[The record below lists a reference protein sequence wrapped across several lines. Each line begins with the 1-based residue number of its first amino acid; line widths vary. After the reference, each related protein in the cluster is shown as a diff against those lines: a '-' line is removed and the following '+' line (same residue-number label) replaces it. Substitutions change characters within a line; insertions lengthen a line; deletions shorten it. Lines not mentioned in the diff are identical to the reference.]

1 VRCSTEMTASN
12 SKTLREGES
21 LDDMNSRGFQQEKVK
36 IRGRFFSLDR
46 LFMHVVL
53 YCHSVVFGNKL
64 PNKLKTS
71 LKLTFNLKGYGRNSS
86 VSHS

>member
-1 VRCSTEMTASN
+1 MRCSTGMTASSN
-12 SKTLREGES
+12 KTLREGEY
-21 LDDMNSRGFQQEKVK
+21 LDGTNSRGSQQEKVK
-36 IRGRFFSLDR
+36 IGGRFFSLDR

-53 YCHSVVFGNKL
+53 YCHSVDFGNKL